1 MYLYL
6 HKCHVINNIKSNTDI
21 TKLNGCLLY
30 IILFPSR
37 TELSNCSFKLIA
49 VFYYEYEWVF
59 ESERVSLWRG
69 DCGAVSGWGY
79 VVVSGRVSRNIQVCF
94 RSYHIGVILYYVLTT
109 IKFSTFLKWKYV
121 S

>member
-6 HKCHVINNIKSNTDI
+6 HNCHVINNIKSNTDI

-37 TELSNCSFKLIA
+37 TELSKRSFKLIA
-49 VFYYEYEWVF
+49 VFYYEYECVF
-59 ESERVSLWRG
+59 ESECVSSWRGG

-94 RSYHIGVILYYVLTT
+94 RSYHI
-109 IKFSTFLKWKYV
+109 
-121 S
+121 